1 MIAAPKLL
9 YVFPGFGGGGA
20 QLRMVSIMN
29 ALGDSFSHRII
40 ALDGNLG
47 AAAALSPDIDATVE
61 GPPTPKAGAL
71 AFRSLVNSLLPAAVL
86 TYNWGA
92 IEATIGA
99 RMAGVCPVIHN
110 ECGFGPEEATTL
122 KRRRVWTR
130 RLVLNSIFQTV
141 VTSANMLRIAGKEFR
156 LPPHK
161 ARLIQTGVDAS
172 RYRPCRNPALRRAWG
187 VADRE
192 ILFGYLGGLRPEK
205 NLELLLRAFHEAALP
220 EAKLALA
227 GVGSGR
233 VELERLAAELDLGDR
248 VIFAGHQS
256 DAPAYLAALD
266 IFTMSSITEQVS
278 NAQLEAMAAGL
289 PVICTDVGDSRE
301 LLGGAADG
309 CVVASRH
316 QTAYAAALRRLAVN
330 SERRAESGAA
340 NRRRAVEYYSRDRM
354 VREYAELLQSA
365 ASHRLKPV
373 PPSCPTQLH
382 EM

>member
-1 MIAAPKLL
+1 MSAAPKLL
-9 YVFPGFGGGGA
+9 YVFPGFPAAGA

-40 ALDGNLG
+40 ALDGDLS
-47 AAAALSPDIDATVE
+47 AAEALSRDIDATVE
-61 GPPTPKAGAL
+61 GPPTPKAGLL
-71 AFRSLVNSLLPAAVL
+71 AFRSLVKSHLPAAVL

-92 IEATIGA
+92 IDATIGA

-110 ECGFGPEEATTL
+110 ECGFGPDEATTL

-141 VTSANMLRIAGKEFR
+141 VTSANMLRIVRKEFR

-227 GVGSGR
+227 GVGSR
-233 VELERLAAELDLGDR
+233 RAELERLAAELFLSDR

-266 IFTMSSITEQVS
+266 VFTMSSLTEQVS

-301 LLGGAADG
+301 LLGGAADD
-309 CVVASRH
+309 CVVASRD
-316 QTAYAAALRRLAVN
+316 QTGYATALRRLAVN
-330 SERRAESGAA
+330 PERRAELGAA
-340 NRRRAVEYYSRDRM
+340 NRCRAVEHYSSDRM

-365 ASHRLKPV
+365 AARRGSRG
-373 PPSCPTQLH
+373 
-382 EM
+382 